1 MIKNKFEYNLII
13 WNNLSYILFF
23 FVFIGEVNLI
33 IFWFIFYIMFNCLRD
48 WGKLDFKII
57 ICVIYIV

>member
-23 FVFIGEVNLI
+23 FVFIGEANLI

-48 WGKLDFKII
+48 WRKLDFKII